1 MKIKTGETK
10 RDTKTWQEQ
19 LIEHMGITDEG
30 DIVSLVDYE
39 GRAEFDEK
47 LLEEIRGDHDGRG
60 I

>member
-1 MKIKTGETK
+1 MTIKKRETK

-19 LIEHMGITDEG
+19 LIEHLGITDEG

-47 LLEEIRGDHDGRG
+47 LLEEIRRDYDGRG

>member
-39 GRAEFDEK
+39 DRTEFDEK
-47 LLEEIRGDHDGRG
+47 LFQEIRRDYDGRG

>member
-1 MKIKTGETK
+1 MTIKTGETK

-19 LIEHMGITDEG
+19 LIEHLGITDEG

-47 LLEEIRGDHDGRG
+47 LREEIRRDYDGRG

>member
-1 MKIKTGETK
+1 MTIKTGETK

-19 LIEHMGITDEG
+19 LIEHLGITDEG

-47 LLEEIRGDHDGRG
+47 LLEEIRRDYDGSG

>member
-1 MKIKTGETK
+1 MTIKTGETK

-19 LIEHMGITDEG
+19 LIEHLGITDEG

-47 LLEEIRGDHDGRG
+47 LLEEIRRDYDDRGR
-60 I
+60 

>member
-1 MKIKTGETK
+1 MTIKTAEAH

-19 LIEHMGITDEG
+19 LINYMGITDEG

>member
-1 MKIKTGETK
+1 MTIKTGETK

-19 LIEHMGITDEG
+19 LINYMGITDEG

>member
-1 MKIKTGETK
+1 MTIKTGETK

-19 LIEHMGITDEG
+19 LIEHLGITDEG

-47 LLEEIRGDHDGRG
+47 LLEEIRRDYDGRG

>member
-1 MKIKTGETK
+1 MTIKTGEAH

-19 LIEHMGITDEG
+19 LINEG

-39 GRAEFDEK
+39 GRAEFGEK